1 MKSLYGPVLFGCL
14 WLAGC
19 TLTPPATEPA
29 PPPEPEQVAAEKPAE
44 LPTRPLPPDS
54 VYDLLVAE
62 VAVRRGDYPLALNN
76 YLQQAHDTR
85 DVEVTARAARLA
97 QYLRADSEALEA
109 SQLWVELA
117 PDDVEA
123 RFTLAS
129 LLAKAQRPQEALP
142 HMVKVMEAGARAN
155 FAAIAASAMELPPAS
170 QQQLLRQLDD
180 AAADHPDNTE
190 LMTGKA
196 LLLQQLDRRDEAL
209 TLIRQV
215 LEKAPDDTH
224 AIIVEARLLQEM
236 GRQDEAFARLSQMV
250 EQYPYNRRLR
260 LQYARLLT
268 ESDIGKAQEQ
278 FEILVR
284 QSPNDGDL
292 LLSLALICRERGELE
307 SAGQHFNTL
316 IARGQHTDA
325 AHYYL
330 GQIAEQRGN
339 RDDAIGHY
347 EQVTPGEEFL
357 PALGRTIE
365 LRLAR
370 GDIDGL
376 HRHLAALRSSH
387 PDQAVRLY
395 LLESELMMQRK
406 DYAGGHKLLSEAL
419 QRHPGQHPLLYA
431 RSMFSEKRRDLP
443 LLERDLREI
452 LATEPDNAVALNA
465 LGYSLLNMSNRHGEA
480 YTLIQRAHQIRPDD
494 PAILDSLGWAEYRRG
509 NLAEARRLLQQAY
522 DQYPDEEVAAH
533 LGEVLYRLGERAA
546 ARELLLK
553 AQQKDP
559 NSELVREAIRRFV
572 DAPADSK

>member
-29 PPPEPEQVAAEKPAE
+29 PPPEPEPVAAEKPAE

-76 YLQQAHDTR
+76 YLQQARATR
-85 DVEVTARAARLA
+85 DIEVTARAARLA
-97 QYLRADSEALEA
+97 QYLRADKEALEA
-109 SQLWVELA
+109 AQLWVELA

-155 FAAIAASAMELPPAS
+155 FAAIAASAMELPPA
-170 QQQLLRQLDD
+170 QQQELLQQIDV
-180 AAADHPDNTE
+180 AAAGHADNTE

-196 LLLQQLDRRDEAL
+196 LLLQQLGQREEAL
-209 TLIRQV
+209 ALIRQV
-215 LEKAPDDTH
+215 LEKVPDDTH

-236 GRQDEAFARLSQMV
+236 GRHEEAFARLSQMV

-268 ESDIGKAQEQ
+268 ESDLARAQEQ
-278 FEILVR
+278 FEILVQ

-292 LLSLALICRERGELE
+292 LLSLALICRERGELD
-307 SAGQHFNTL
+307 AAAQHFNTL
-316 IARGQHTDA
+316 LTRGQHADT

-330 GQIAEQRGN
+330 GQIAEQR
-339 RDDAIGHY
+339 DDRSVAIEHY

-357 PALGRTIE
+357 PALGRSID
-365 LRLAR
+365 LRLKG
-370 GDIDGL
+370 GDIEGL
-376 HRHLAALRSSH
+376 HKHLAALRNSY

-395 LLESELMMQRK
+395 LLESELLMQRE
-406 DYAGGHKLLSEAL
+406 DYTGGHKLLSEAL
-419 QRHPGQHPLLYA
+419 QRYPGQHNLLYA

-443 LLERDLREI
+443 LLEKDLREI
-452 LATEPDNAVALNA
+452 IATEPDNAIALNA
-465 LGYSLLNMSNRHGEA
+465 LGYSLLNMSNRYGEA
-480 YTLIQRAHQIRPDD
+480 YTLIQRAHQLKPDD
-494 PAILDSLGWAEYRRG
+494 PAVLDSLGWAEYRRG
-509 NLAEARRLLQQAY
+509 NLSEARRLLEQAY
-522 DQYPDEEVAAH
+522 ASYPDEEVAAH
-533 LGEVLYRLGERAA
+533 LGEVLYRLGDKDQ
-546 ARELLLK
+546 AREVLMK
-553 AQQKDP
+553 ALQKDP
-559 NSELVREAIRRFV
+559 NSDRVREAIRRFV
-572 DAPADSK
+572 DAPDKP